1 MFSTVGEP
9 LPFIRVSEN
18 ALFCCRFVRFRE
30 VESVYKAVKT
40 LHRWPLKGVK
50 LVVDIAKD
58 TGDKIKKG
66 EVL

>member
-1 MFSTVGEP
+1 MLSTVGEP

-18 ALFCCRFVRFRE
+18 ALFCSRFVRFRE

-58 TGDKIKKG
+58 TGDKIKRG

>member
-1 MFSTVGEP
+1 MFCTVGEP
-9 LPFIRVSEN
+9 LPFIGVSEN
-18 ALFCCRFVRFRE
+18 ALFYSRFVRFRE